1 MNKYRSIY
9 RALIAA
15 GSFLVPAMLGA
26 QDIESLSLKQA
37 VDRALRN
44 SREVALAEVQYNVAR
59 NTVDVNRAAF
69 KPNLYTGSGAAY
81 TFGFPQTPS
90 GAVPSI
96 VNLSYVQ
103 TVFDPTLSGLALAA
117 RERTEAQRLDVE
129 KTKNAVMLQTTSAY
143 LELAKVRHSLDLMR
157 AERQSNANIL
167 NFTRQR
173 VSEGLELPI
182 EVTRGELVEARTE
195 QRIVQF
201 ESRQRVLE
209 HQLANWMG
217 IPTERRI
224 EIEPATLPFDENQR
238 ERDVMESALA
248 NSLDLRQ
255 ADYERR
261 ARERRLNGEIGSKW
275 PSVDLVGQYGLWAKF
290 NNFQDFFQKFQRN
303 NFNIG
308 VQVKIPLVASQRNA
322 NVALARSELTAAEM
336 ALKSKRQTVEIEATT
351 KYQRL
356 RELNAAREVARLEL
370 KLAQES
376 LQLLQT
382 RFEEAQ
388 ANLRDIERARID
400 ENEKWLAFLD
410 SDFERQRAQLDLMNA
425 TGNLGQLLQ

>member
-157 AERQSNANIL
+157 GERQSNANIL

-224 EIEPATLPFDENQR
+224 EIEPATLPFDDNQR

-322 NVALARSELTAAEM
+322 NVALARSELTVAEM
-336 ALKSKRQTVEIEATT
+336 ALKSKRQTVEIETTT

-382 RFEEAQ
+382 RFEEGQ

>member
-1 MNKYRSIY
+1 MNRYRSIY
-9 RALIAA
+9 RALFAA
-15 GSFLVPAMLGA
+15 GWLLVPVMLGA
-26 QDIESLSLKQA
+26 QDIESVSLKQA

-44 SREVALAEVQYNVAR
+44 SREVALAEVQYNVAL
-59 NTVDVNRAAF
+59 NTVGVERAAF
-69 KPNLYTGSGAAY
+69 RPNLYTGSGAAY

-90 GAVPSI
+90 GAAPSI

-103 TVFDPTLSGLALAA
+103 TLFNPPLSALALAA
-117 RERTEAQRLDVE
+117 RERSEAQRLDLE
-129 KTKNAVMLQTTSAY
+129 KTRNAVMLQTSSAY

-157 AERQSNANIL
+157 GERQSNANIL

-173 VSEGLELPI
+173 LAEGLELPI
-182 EVTRGELVEARTE
+182 EVTRAELIEARTE
-195 QRIVQF
+195 QRIIQLD
-201 ESRQRVLE
+201 SRQRVLE
-209 HQLANWMG
+209 HQLTSWMG
-217 IPTERRI
+217 IPPERRI
-224 EIEPATLPFDENQR
+224 EIEPANLPFNENQR
-238 ERDVMESALA
+238 EGDITESAVA

-255 ADYERR
+255 AEYERR

-275 PSVDLVGQYGLWAKF
+275 PSVDLVGEYGLFAKF

-308 VQVKIPLVASQRNA
+308 VQVRIPLLAAQRTA

-336 ALKSKRQTVEIEATT
+336 ALKSKRQTVEIETT
-351 KYQRL
+351 GKYQRL
-356 RELNAAREVARLEL
+356 REINAAREVARLEL

-382 RFEEAQ
+382 RFEEGQ

-410 SDFERQRAQLDLMNA
+410 SDFERQKAQLDLMNA